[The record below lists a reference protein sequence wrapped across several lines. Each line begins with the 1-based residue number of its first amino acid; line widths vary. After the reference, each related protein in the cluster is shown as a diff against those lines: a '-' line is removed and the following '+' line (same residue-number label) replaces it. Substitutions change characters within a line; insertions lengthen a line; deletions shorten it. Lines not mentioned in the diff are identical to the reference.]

1 MGKRG
6 KKKEQ
11 AFIEK
16 KGLAGMM
23 QRGDDKLLQGL
34 LILFIIVFYGNV
46 VFNTFALDDKY
57 INVGNPQ
64 TSAGIKAI
72 PDIFTTFYTHEGGN
86 AYGYRPLVR
95 VSYALEYQFTKNYS
109 WNPYFSHFINLLL
122 YIVGVLILFR
132 VLKRMLQNYTSWV
145 AFFIALLYLMNP
157 SHTEVVASLK
167 NRDILLEFIFAF
179 EAIWLFI
186 RWVDTDKN
194 KYLYWGAFSYLLALL
209 SKESAVVHLAIFPL
223 VLYFFTDIPFKKLVK
238 FGVGLAVVGLAVF
251 LAPVVLFDF
260 ERHFQYT
267 ENPLFYEDNFF
278 NKLATAFYILGFYL
292 KQTVIPYPLRYYYG
306 FNTIPVTN
314 WANPLVWLSLIFYV
328 GIFVIALLNLKKK
341 RIISFIILFYI
352 IHLSM
357 YANIVMPVP
366 GIVGDRFL
374 FFASLSFAWLLVW
387 VVVEYILP
395 YDLHKK
401 VVPAKWLILPALLSL
416 LYVVP
421 AGYWVHVRDQQWYS
435 QYSLFRSDMPFLE
448 ESVKA
453 NDLWAGEL
461 MKRVGEELQKPVNV
475 YHFATGVIREA
486 EMHYNKALELDSTFY
501 SSWLNLGAIYSKI
514 HGYQAKLRYQ
524 AYMSRKDSVNAV
536 KAKQQ
541 MDDYFKKAFYYFGQA
556 KKYMPEHANGLLYY
570 DMAKTYEMEYRLD
583 SAAKYYQK
591 AIAID
596 STFIGSR
603 SKLANVY
610 FQMGKYQDA
619 LKENQKIMEMEPD
632 ADIPYINI
640 GNYYISF
647 GDTTAAIKYFEE
659 AIVKGTRPEVG
670 KLLSKFYTIKGDREK
685 ANYYR
690 QKAEEAKKTYDP
702 NKYSNLDKN

>member
-1 MGKRG
+1 MGKREKN
-6 KKKEQ
+6 KKPLL
-11 AFIEK
+11 IEK

-34 LILFIIVFYGNV
+34 LVLVIIIFYGNV

-122 YIVGVLILFR
+122 YILGILILFK
-132 VLKRMLQNYTSWV
+132 VLKRLLQNYTSWV
-145 AFFIALLYLMNP
+145 TFFIALLYLMNP

-186 RWVDTDKN
+186 RWADTDKN

-209 SKESAVVHLAIFPL
+209 SKESAVVHLAVFPL
-223 VLYFFTDIPFKKLVK
+223 VLYFFTDIPFRKLVK

-251 LAPVVLFDF
+251 LAPIVLFNF
-260 ERHFQYT
+260 ERHFGYI
-267 ENPLFYEDNFF
+267 ENPLFYENNFF

-292 KQTVIPYPLRYYYG
+292 KQTVFPFPLRYYYG

-314 WANPLVWLSLIFYV
+314 WENPLVWLSLIFYV
-328 GIFVIALLNLKKK
+328 GIFIVALRNLKKK
-341 RIISFIILFYI
+341 RIISFIILFYL

-374 FFASLSFAWLLVW
+374 FFASLSFAWFLVW

-395 YDLHKK
+395 YDFHKK
-401 VVPAKWLILPALLSL
+401 VIPVKWLTLPILLSL

-421 AGYWVHVRDQQWYS
+421 AGYWVHVRNQQWFS
-435 QYSLFRSDMPFLE
+435 QYTLFMSDMPYLE

-461 MKRVGEELQKPVNV
+461 MKRVGKELQKPVNA

-486 EMHYNKALELDSTFY
+486 EKYYNKALELDSAFY
-501 SSWLNLGAIYSKI
+501 SSWLNLGAIYSKV
-514 HGYQAKLRYQ
+514 HGYQAMLRYS
-524 AYMSRKDSVNAV
+524 AYMSRKDTANAA
-536 KAKQQ
+536 KAKQEIH
-541 MDDYFKKAFYYFGQA
+541 DYFKKAHYYFNQA
-556 KKYMPEHANGLLYY
+556 KKYRPETANGLLFYDIAKAY
-570 DMAKTYEMEYRLD
+570 DMEYLLD
-583 SAAKYYQK
+583 SAAFYYEK

-596 STFIGSR
+596 STFVGSR

-610 FQMGKYQDA
+610 FKMGKYQEA
-619 LKENQKIMEMEPD
+619 LKENQKIMKMEPD
-632 ADIPYINI
+632 ADIPYINM

-659 AIVKGTRPEVG
+659 AIVKGTRPAVG
-670 KLLSKFYTIKGDREK
+670 KLLSKFYTIRGDREK

-702 NKYSNLDKN
+702 NKYSNLDQN